1 MHIGF
6 AWNCCI
12 RVKVWQLFKME
23 NVKASFRRMDKVLFA
38 TLISRLLVTSIY
50 TTVRV
55 YIIGNVEQ
63 DNAVK
68 IISQLQWM
76 NCILEI
82 LEEGL
87 LQPLYHCFG
96 ESVSQDNLG
105 LQSKVRSGMLVSTI
119 FYSVFCAISGICA
132 PQLVEFMDQKDTAT
146 DETVAYLRI
155 ELCGILLKG
164 VTRVFN
170 IVLVLK
176 KQSSHLILLLFSQLF
191 CSIIFDLFFF
201 S

>member
-1 MHIGF
+1 M
-6 AWNCCI
+6 
-12 RVKVWQLFKME
+12 WQLFKME
-23 NVKASFRRMDKVLFA
+23 NLKASFRRMDKVLFA

-55 YIIGNVEQ
+55 YIIGNVQQ

-164 VTRVFN
+164 VTKVFN

-176 KQSSHLILLLFSQLF
+176 KQSSHLILLLFSQLL

>member
-1 MHIGF
+1 
-6 AWNCCI
+6 
-12 RVKVWQLFKME
+12 ME

-119 FYSVFCAISGICA
+119 FYSVF
-132 PQLVEFMDQKDTAT
+132 
-146 DETVAYLRI
+146 
-155 ELCGILLKG
+155 LCYKWNLC
-164 VTRVFN
+164 TPT
-170 IVLVLK
+170 
-176 KQSSHLILLLFSQLF
+176 S
-191 CSIIFDLFFF
+191 
-201 S
+201 